1 MPKPLSDDER
11 RIRAITEAQWQ
22 SQVVEYAQLRGW
34 LVAHFRTA
42 QTARGAYVTPVAA
55 DGAGFPDLVL
65 VRDGRLIFAEL
76 KRQTGR
82 TTTQQDIWLKALQ
95 TCEYDDWQ
103 SLMAVKVVV
112 WRPSDWPAVERALS

>member
-1 MPKPLSDDER
+1 
-11 RIRAITEAQWQ
+11 
-22 SQVVEYAQLRGW
+22 
-34 LVAHFRTA
+34 VAHFRTA
-42 QTARGAYVTPVAA
+42 QTARGAYVTPVGA

-65 VRDGRLIFAEL
+65 VREGRLIFAEL